1 MMPAQQ
7 QQQPQQQR
15 MPQSYVTSTA
25 GGDQIVKWNG
35 GVDNYGGLMDGDVN
49 GGNGY
54 DLIQNQPQYSQNGAA
69 PSNSLTRRPMNQAL
83 VSTHALSNF
92 DGSMPWNDLN
102 EDTSLISHGQ
112 DGSTTGQDNVELLEE
127 MAQKAKRDAQGK
139 RKQIPPFVQKLSSF
153 LEEGKNEDLI
163 RWSEK
168 GDSFIVLDEDEFAKT
183 LIPELFKHRNYAS
196 FVRQLNMYGF
206 HKRVGLSDNSMR
218 ASERKNKIPSEYS
231 NPYFRRGHPN
241 LLWLISKPKSG
252 TKGKKNSKN
261 NDGEVESDEDAGLED
276 ASGQVPGSSSAQAP
290 KSLPST
296 ENQAVAKKE
305 MNLIREELVQ
315 VREQQKIIGGTIRR
329 LQQSNH
335 DLYNKAMLFQNQ
347 HDRHQNSIN
356 AILNFL
362 ANLFRKSLEEQG
374 NAQSVSD
381 IISSMIASQGQG
393 GAHPGNVVDLG
404 DFFQTSVDGSP
415 SLGGPPAKRAR
426 GLLPPIPAQNTGARS
441 TRSPSSGRGS
451 YGPPT
456 SHSNQEMGHIT
467 ELTDV
472 SPSETPNIRQELETN
487 PQEQM
492 MRIIN
497 DHNATNT
504 SGMDLPEAAE
514 FVASAP
520 NLNQDQRNKLANFM
534 ARQSNSPSSTGPSF
548 ASPSSSRQ
556 PAAYNQQAHTQPRP
570 AQPAQST
577 PYTGDPSAA
586 APSLSPILRS
596 PAMDPL
602 SMHQINS
609 NQNELDQLH
618 HLQNQQDQK
627 LSELQSMLG
636 PLSPSGRIPEI
647 DETGGEQYF
656 DPNNVD
662 FDQFFD
668 FNNIDDAT
676 FGGVPN
682 DFNIDFSSAGQNNTG
697 LDPGLAGVNG
707 GHSNGSGNTPSPS
720 GTEEITRDELGIGG
734 GLDGGNKR
742 RRVS

>member
-1 MMPAQQ
+1 MSSPASL
-7 QQQPQQQR
+7 
-15 MPQSYVTSTA
+15 SY
-25 GGDQIVKWNG
+25 
-35 GVDNYGGLMDGDVN
+35 
-49 GGNGY
+49 
-54 DLIQNQPQYSQNGAA
+54 
-69 PSNSLTRRPMNQAL
+69 SLLTTR
-83 VSTHALSNF
+83 
-92 DGSMPWNDLN
+92 
-102 EDTSLISHGQ
+102 
-112 DGSTTGQDNVELLEE
+112 
-127 MAQKAKRDAQGK
+127 
-139 RKQIPPFVQKLSSF
+139 SF

-261 NDGEVESDEDAGLED
+261 DGEGESDEDAGLED
-276 ASGQVPGSSSAQAP
+276 ASGQVPSSSSAQAT
-290 KSLPST
+290 KTLPST
-296 ENQAVAKKE
+296 ENSAVARKE
-305 MNLIREELVQ
+305 MNVLREELLQ

-329 LQQSNH
+329 LQQSNN
-335 DLYNKAMLFQNQ
+335 DLYNQAMLFQNQ

-381 IISSMIASQGQG
+381 IISSMIANQGQA
-393 GAHPGNVVDLG
+393 GAHQGNVVDLG
-404 DFFQTSVDGSP
+404 DFFQTSVDGGS

-426 GLLPPIPAQNTGARS
+426 GLLPPIPAQNTSARS

-451 YGPPT
+451 FAPPT
-456 SHSNQEMGHIT
+456 NHSNQEMGHIT
-467 ELTDV
+467 ELTDG
-472 SPSETPNIRQELETN
+472 SPADTPPNIRQELETN

-534 ARQSNSPSSTGPSF
+534 ARQSNSPSSTGPNF
-548 ASPSSSRQ
+548 ASPSSSRP
-556 PAAYNQQAHTQPRP
+556 PAAYNQQAPPQPRP
-570 AQPAQST
+570 AQQAQPQAT
-577 PYTGDPSAA
+577 PYTGDTAA
-586 APSLSPILRS
+586 APSLSPIMKS

-618 HLQNQQDQK
+618 QLQNQQDQK

-682 DFNIDFSSAGQNNTG
+682 DFNVDFSTAGHNNGLNTG
-697 LDPGLAGVNG
+697 QAGMHGGNNNG
-707 GHSNGSGNTPSPS
+707 NTNTPSPA
-720 GTEEITRDELGIGG
+720 GTEEITRDELGISGG
-734 GLDGGNKR
+734 ADGGNKR